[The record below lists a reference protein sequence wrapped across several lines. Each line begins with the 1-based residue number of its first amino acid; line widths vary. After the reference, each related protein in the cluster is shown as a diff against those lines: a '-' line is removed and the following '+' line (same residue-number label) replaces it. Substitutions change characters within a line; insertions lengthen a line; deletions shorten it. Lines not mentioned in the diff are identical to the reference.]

1 VIVPAGLAFNN
12 FVMVAIVI
20 AALYFTREILVPIAL
35 AVLLSFV
42 LSPVVKFF
50 QRWHLPRSL
59 SVVMTVAAALTVV
72 LCLAT
77 MVMVQV
83 NQLARDLPR
92 YQTTLGEKVHNL
104 RDVLGSGGLLKNAS
118 SLLRDLGKELEAPAA
133 DKSATPPA
141 LQPGTRAT
149 KPVAVE
155 IQQPVPGASDT
166 LVAVLQPLVSP
177 FTTMA
182 VVLLFVIFFL
192 FQWEDLRNRFIRLAG
207 SGDIERTTAA
217 LDDAG
222 RRLGKLFA
230 TQLFLNAVFGFIIG
244 AGLALIG
251 VPSASLWGLLAMM
264 LRFVPYIGALLA
276 ALLPLT
282 LAAAVGADWQMAI
295 WTVALFA
302 VVETLTGQIIEPF
315 IYGRSAGLSPV
326 AIVVSAAFWTWLWGP
341 LGLLISTPITLCLVV
356 LARHVD
362 RLHFIDVMLG
372 DQPALT
378 PQQAAYQ
385 QMLTGDPVEAIGQA
399 REFLKEGSVID
410 YYDKILIGALR
421 LAQADAQRGRLD
433 DHRLENIFKTVS
445 DLVEDLAEQSP
456 SGSAAQPKE
465 LSSPKRKV
473 VSLTGED
480 FGKAVFCVPGLG
492 RLDDTAVLVVAD
504 ALKREGIST
513 RVAGA
518 TTAIEEGQVSSICL
532 CYIEDVSKA
541 RLDYAV
547 RKLSRKSSA
556 RIVVFLL
563 SETGQSE
570 GDSAPRQ
577 EEDRTRSLTATIA
590 TLKNPKG
597 SRKESPGTNAT
608 SKGSGFN

>member
-1 VIVPAGLAFNN
+1 
-12 FVMVAIVI
+12 
-20 AALYFTREILVPIAL
+20 
-35 AVLLSFV
+35 
-42 LSPVVKFF
+42 
-50 QRWHLPRSL
+50 
-59 SVVMTVAAALTVV
+59 
-72 LCLAT
+72 
-77 MVMVQV
+77 
-83 NQLARDLPR
+83 
-92 YQTTLGEKVHNL
+92 
-104 RDVLGSGGLLKNAS
+104 
-118 SLLRDLGKELEAPAA
+118 LLRHLGKELEAPAA

-141 LQPGTRAT
+141 LNQPGTRAT

-177 FTTMA
+177 FTTTA
-182 VVLLFVIFFL
+182 VVLLFVVFFL

-264 LRFVPYIGALLA
+264 LRFVPYIGALMA

-302 VVETLTGQIIEPF
+302 VVETLMGQIIEPF

-341 LGLLISTPITLCLVV
+341 LGLLISTPITLCLVA

-410 YYDKILIGALR
+410 YYDKILIRALR

-518 TTAIEEGQVSSICL
+518 MTAIEEGQVSSICL

-556 RIVVFLL
+556 RIVVCLL

-570 GDSAPRQ
+570 GASAPRQ
-577 EEDRTRSLTATIA
+577 EEDRSRSLTATIA

-597 SRKESPGTNAT
+597 SPKESPGTNAT
-608 SKGSGFN
+608 SRGSGFN